1 MPVPSPDINTS
12 LLFVLKTSTELS
24 HMARRME
31 TKSLVDKQRIL
42 VADRLAIMRIGL
54 RTVLDQDPTFVVV
67 GEVASGGEALRQA
80 IHDLSPDL
88 VLMDAALES
97 PSCLHLIKEIKHLEP
112 ATRIALFAGFQ
123 SRERVMEG
131 LREGVNGYIV
141 KDASTSELILAIIS
155 ILKGRIYLSPEFAS
169 YLIGN
174 NIESVEASE
183 IHSVDNPLSHRE
195 LEVLRLVAAGRTS
208 KEIGALLFI
217 SARTVEKHRA
227 SLMRKLRVPHMAAL
241 VTYAITNGLSDSGY
255 NHRLLRNK
263 SDGYTTNNHPG
274 NSQDFSASQTK

>member
-1 MPVPSPDINTS
+1 M
-12 LLFVLKTSTELS
+12 LQTSTELS
-24 HMARRME
+24 HLARRME
-31 TKSLVDKQRIL
+31 TTSLADKQRIL

-54 RTVLDQDPTFVVV
+54 RTVLDQDPAFVVV
-67 GEVASGGEALRQA
+67 GEVASGGETLRQA
-80 IHDLSPDL
+80 IRDLSPDL

-123 SRERVMEG
+123 SRERVLEG

-155 ILKGRIYLSPEFAS
+155 ILKGRVYLSPEFAS
-169 YLIGN
+169 YLIEN
-174 NIESVEASE
+174 NIDSVEASE
-183 IHSVDNPLSHRE
+183 IHSSDSPLSHRE

-217 SARTVEKHRA
+217 SSRTVEKHRA

-241 VTYAITNGLSDSGY
+241 VSYAITNGLSESRHH
-255 NHRLLRNK
+255 NHLLQNK
-263 SDGYTTNNHPG
+263 SINCCTSS
-274 NSQDFSASQTK
+274 NSEKLEDFSPSEIDTAQ

>member
-1 MPVPSPDINTS
+1 M
-12 LLFVLKTSTELS
+12 LQTSTELS
-24 HMARRME
+24 HLARRME
-31 TKSLVDKQRIL
+31 NASIADKQRIL

-54 RTVLDQDPTFVVV
+54 RTVLDQDPGFVVV

-80 IHDLSPDL
+80 IRELSPDL

-97 PSCLHLIKEIKHLEP
+97 PSCLHLIKEIRHLEP

-123 SRERVMEG
+123 SRERVIEG

-155 ILKGRIYLSPEFAS
+155 ILKGRVYLSPEFAT
-169 YLIGN
+169 YLIEN
-174 NIESVEASE
+174 NID
-183 IHSVDNPLSHRE
+183 SVDVMEIQPDDTHLSHRE

-208 KEIGALLFI
+208 KEIGALLYI
-217 SARTVEKHRA
+217 SSRTVEKHRA

-241 VTYAITNGLSDSGY
+241 VSYAISNGFAGS
-255 NHRLLRNK
+255 RN
-263 SDGYTTNNHPG
+263 NNQILQKGSH
-274 NSQDFSASQTK
+274 